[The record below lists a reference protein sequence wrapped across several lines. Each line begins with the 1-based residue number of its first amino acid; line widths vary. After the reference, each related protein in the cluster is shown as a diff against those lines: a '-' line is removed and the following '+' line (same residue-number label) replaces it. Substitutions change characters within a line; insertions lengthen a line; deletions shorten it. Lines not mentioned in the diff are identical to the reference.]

1 MATAREI
8 MTEDPH
14 IVSVDDSVRDCA
26 KVLARQ
32 GIGGAVVCGPDR
44 RLAGFITDRDLAVE
58 VLAGGKDPDTTSVG
72 DLMSGREVVTIGA
85 DDSIEEAM
93 ETMRTHAV
101 RRLPVIDGT
110 EVVGLLSQADL
121 ASAMGGAPVG
131 EMVEGIST
139 ARDNTG
145 RG

>member
-26 KVLARQ
+26 KVLAQQ
-32 GIGGAVVCGPDR
+32 GIGGAVVCGRDR
-44 RLAGFITDRDLAVE
+44 RLAGFITDRDLTVE
-58 VLAGGKDPDTTSVG
+58 VIAAGRDPDTTFLG

-93 ETMRTHAV
+93 ETMRAYAV

-110 EVVGLLSQADL
+110 EVVGILSQADL
-121 ASAMGGAPVG
+121 ATAMGGTAVG
-131 EMVEGIST
+131 QMVEDISV